1 MGKIAFLF
9 AGQGAQYSGMGRELA
24 EISPAAKTVF
34 TRADELRPGTSSQC
48 FTGSEEE
55 LAVTANT
62 QPCLYCV
69 DLAAAR
75 ALEEAGVH
83 ADFAAGFSLGEI
95 AALTFA
101 GVFSDREGFGFVCKR
116 ALAMQAAAERHPGGM
131 AAVLKLSNE
140 QAEAICAEFTQVY
153 PVNYNCPGQLV
164 AAGDREELTRFAERV
179 AEEKG
184 RAKLLKVGGGFHS
197 PFMDEAADALR
208 PVLDGMTLQAPR
220 LPVYANLDA
229 APYQAEQ
236 AKSYIANQIN
246 HPVRWQETLEK
257 MAAAG
262 ADTFIEVGPGKTLS
276 GLVKK
281 TVGGARILNVQDA
294 ESLRAAVKEIVS

>member
-101 GVFSDREGFGFVCKR
+101 GVFSDRDGFGFVCKR

-140 QAEAICAEFTQVY
+140 QAEAVCAEFTQVY

-236 AKSYIANQIN
+236 AKFHISNQIN

>member
-48 FTGSEEE
+48 FTGSEEQ

-101 GVFSDREGFGFVCKR
+101 GVFSDRDGFGFVCKR

-140 QAEAICAEFTQVY
+140 QAETICAEFTQVY

-236 AKSYIANQIN
+236 AKSHIANQIN